1 VVELENV
8 VVTGM
13 VVECVDSCMVVEC
26 VDSCMVVKMG
36 MMRI

>member
-13 VVECVDSCMVVEC
+13 VVECVGSCMVVEC

-36 MMRI
+36 MMRV